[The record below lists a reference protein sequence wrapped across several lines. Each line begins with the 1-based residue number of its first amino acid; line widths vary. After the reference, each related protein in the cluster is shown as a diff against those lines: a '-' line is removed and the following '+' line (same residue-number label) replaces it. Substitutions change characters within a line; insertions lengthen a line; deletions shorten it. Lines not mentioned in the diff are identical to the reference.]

1 MFKAFET
8 NEECFKCFLYFYITL
23 KQSYCRIVLS
33 DSFPEV
39 INDRVA
45 FRQYHPRNEETE
57 LNFQGIPI
65 LKGIL

>member
-1 MFKAFET
+1 MKSVLNAFFIFILLS
-8 NEECFKCFLYFYITL
+8 NNHVAGL
-23 KQSYCRIVLS
+23 LS
-33 DSFPEV
+33 DSSPQV